1 MKSSNNNGL
10 RRGALFSLFITSYV
24 PLFAI
29 VIGKQIKEGWNYLC
43 WGGWNREQIKEG
55 WNYLC
60 WGGWNREALIC
71 FFKHFGMSAVL
82 VVISVVG
89 VMGLLV
95 LLHNL
100 KRNLPN
106 GEMAKVTRISNR
118 NSEAIGYIATYI
130 VPFVASDFSSLFE
143 CGIFVVVMGLIY
155 AIYTNSNMILI
166 NPLLSIWYS
175 LLEKDSSYIMA
186 KKDDKVKEPSKLD
199 EVLDRIKDTKQEDV
213 KLHFIT
219 RILKSGVGK
228 RDKTLDKYLFKVY
241 QIDVD
246 DEIRK
251 YLYDLSIKELERT
264 VTKDYSLIDYDPIS
278 DDTDHLFSYK
288 LKAETSTFSDVVVN
302 QLGKELPKVESIEGI
317 ISENEEL
324 WAYCIGFLD
333 VEAQEWIYTFRK
345 IMVSKIA
352 IDEKNDTDKSIVW
365 RQIRTIFNSTS
376 KKLTLMKGEAVTL
389 DKQIDCV
396 YWEETFYVLKKVP
409 FEQIVGLQEEYHAK
423 AIEVVDEM
431 KNTGLIDGL
440 DGLEEELKTNTSL
453 HKKLVKLQQNGGL
466 EKLDDKQIKKMA
478 KVCKRY
484 GETISVGADG
494 HIKINDRKDFE
505 TVIKAMCDYYKKGE
519 VSGKSYGTFSGRE
532 LKEVEK

>member
-1 MKSSNNNGL
+1 
-10 RRGALFSLFITSYV
+10 
-24 PLFAI
+24 
-29 VIGKQIKEGWNYLC
+29 
-43 WGGWNREQIKEG
+43 
-55 WNYLC
+55 
-60 WGGWNREALIC
+60 
-71 FFKHFGMSAVL
+71 
-82 VVISVVG
+82 
-89 VMGLLV
+89 
-95 LLHNL
+95 
-100 KRNLPN
+100 
-106 GEMAKVTRISNR
+106 
-118 NSEAIGYIATYI
+118 
-130 VPFVASDFSSLFE
+130 
-143 CGIFVVVMGLIY
+143 
-155 AIYTNSNMILI
+155 
-166 NPLLSIWYS
+166 
-175 LLEKDSSYIMA
+175 MA

-228 RDKTLDKYLFKVY
+228 RDKALDKYIFKVY

-317 ISENEEL
+317 ISENEEF

-431 KNTGLIDGL
+431 KSTGLIDGL
-440 DGLEEELKTNTSL
+440 DGLDEELKTNTSL

-466 EKLDDKQIKKMA
+466 EKFDDKQIKKMA

-484 GETISVGADG
+484 GETISLGADG

-532 LKEVEK
+532 LKEVETK

>member
-1 MKSSNNNGL
+1 
-10 RRGALFSLFITSYV
+10 
-24 PLFAI
+24 
-29 VIGKQIKEGWNYLC
+29 
-43 WGGWNREQIKEG
+43 
-55 WNYLC
+55 
-60 WGGWNREALIC
+60 
-71 FFKHFGMSAVL
+71 
-82 VVISVVG
+82 
-89 VMGLLV
+89 
-95 LLHNL
+95 
-100 KRNLPN
+100 
-106 GEMAKVTRISNR
+106 
-118 NSEAIGYIATYI
+118 
-130 VPFVASDFSSLFE
+130 
-143 CGIFVVVMGLIY
+143 
-155 AIYTNSNMILI
+155 
-166 NPLLSIWYS
+166 
-175 LLEKDSSYIMA
+175 MA
-186 KKDDKVKEPSKLD
+186 KKDYKVKEPSKLD

-228 RDKTLDKYLFKVY
+228 RDKTLDKYVFKVY

-333 VEAQEWIYTFRK
+333 VENQKWIYTFRK

>member
-1 MKSSNNNGL
+1 
-10 RRGALFSLFITSYV
+10 
-24 PLFAI
+24 
-29 VIGKQIKEGWNYLC
+29 
-43 WGGWNREQIKEG
+43 
-55 WNYLC
+55 
-60 WGGWNREALIC
+60 
-71 FFKHFGMSAVL
+71 
-82 VVISVVG
+82 
-89 VMGLLV
+89 
-95 LLHNL
+95 
-100 KRNLPN
+100 
-106 GEMAKVTRISNR
+106 
-118 NSEAIGYIATYI
+118 
-130 VPFVASDFSSLFE
+130 
-143 CGIFVVVMGLIY
+143 
-155 AIYTNSNMILI
+155 
-166 NPLLSIWYS
+166 
-175 LLEKDSSYIMA
+175 MA

-228 RDKTLDKYLFKVY
+228 RDKTLDKYIFKVY

-333 VEAQEWIYTFRK
+333 VEDQEWIYTFRK

-396 YWEETFYVLKKVP
+396 YWEGTFYVLKKVP

>member
-1 MKSSNNNGL
+1 
-10 RRGALFSLFITSYV
+10 
-24 PLFAI
+24 
-29 VIGKQIKEGWNYLC
+29 
-43 WGGWNREQIKEG
+43 
-55 WNYLC
+55 
-60 WGGWNREALIC
+60 
-71 FFKHFGMSAVL
+71 
-82 VVISVVG
+82 
-89 VMGLLV
+89 
-95 LLHNL
+95 
-100 KRNLPN
+100 
-106 GEMAKVTRISNR
+106 
-118 NSEAIGYIATYI
+118 
-130 VPFVASDFSSLFE
+130 
-143 CGIFVVVMGLIY
+143 
-155 AIYTNSNMILI
+155 
-166 NPLLSIWYS
+166 
-175 LLEKDSSYIMA
+175 MA

-213 KLHFIT
+213 KLHFIS

-228 RDKTLDKYLFKVY
+228 RDKTLDKYIFKVY

-333 VEAQEWIYTFRK
+333 VEDQEWIYTFRK

-466 EKLDDKQIKKMA
+466 GILDDKQIKKMA

>member
-1 MKSSNNNGL
+1 
-10 RRGALFSLFITSYV
+10 
-24 PLFAI
+24 
-29 VIGKQIKEGWNYLC
+29 
-43 WGGWNREQIKEG
+43 
-55 WNYLC
+55 
-60 WGGWNREALIC
+60 
-71 FFKHFGMSAVL
+71 
-82 VVISVVG
+82 
-89 VMGLLV
+89 
-95 LLHNL
+95 
-100 KRNLPN
+100 
-106 GEMAKVTRISNR
+106 
-118 NSEAIGYIATYI
+118 
-130 VPFVASDFSSLFE
+130 
-143 CGIFVVVMGLIY
+143 
-155 AIYTNSNMILI
+155 
-166 NPLLSIWYS
+166 
-175 LLEKDSSYIMA
+175 MA
-186 KKDDKVKEPSKLD
+186 KKDDKLKEPSKLD

-228 RDKTLDKYLFKVY
+228 RDKTLDKYIFKVY

-333 VEAQEWIYTFRK
+333 VEDQEWIYTFRK

>member
-1 MKSSNNNGL
+1 
-10 RRGALFSLFITSYV
+10 
-24 PLFAI
+24 
-29 VIGKQIKEGWNYLC
+29 
-43 WGGWNREQIKEG
+43 
-55 WNYLC
+55 
-60 WGGWNREALIC
+60 
-71 FFKHFGMSAVL
+71 
-82 VVISVVG
+82 
-89 VMGLLV
+89 
-95 LLHNL
+95 
-100 KRNLPN
+100 
-106 GEMAKVTRISNR
+106 
-118 NSEAIGYIATYI
+118 
-130 VPFVASDFSSLFE
+130 
-143 CGIFVVVMGLIY
+143 
-155 AIYTNSNMILI
+155 
-166 NPLLSIWYS
+166 
-175 LLEKDSSYIMA
+175 MA
-186 KKDDKVKEPSKLD
+186 KKDDKVNEPSKLD

-228 RDKTLDKYLFKVY
+228 RDKTLDKYVFKVY

-264 VTKDYSLIDYDPIS
+264 VMKDYSLIDYDPIS

-345 IMVSKIA
+345 IMVSRIA

>member
-1 MKSSNNNGL
+1 
-10 RRGALFSLFITSYV
+10 
-24 PLFAI
+24 
-29 VIGKQIKEGWNYLC
+29 
-43 WGGWNREQIKEG
+43 
-55 WNYLC
+55 
-60 WGGWNREALIC
+60 
-71 FFKHFGMSAVL
+71 
-82 VVISVVG
+82 
-89 VMGLLV
+89 
-95 LLHNL
+95 
-100 KRNLPN
+100 
-106 GEMAKVTRISNR
+106 
-118 NSEAIGYIATYI
+118 
-130 VPFVASDFSSLFE
+130 
-143 CGIFVVVMGLIY
+143 
-155 AIYTNSNMILI
+155 
-166 NPLLSIWYS
+166 
-175 LLEKDSSYIMA
+175 MA
-186 KKDDKVKEPSKLD
+186 KKDDKVKELSKLD

>member
-1 MKSSNNNGL
+1 
-10 RRGALFSLFITSYV
+10 
-24 PLFAI
+24 
-29 VIGKQIKEGWNYLC
+29 
-43 WGGWNREQIKEG
+43 
-55 WNYLC
+55 
-60 WGGWNREALIC
+60 
-71 FFKHFGMSAVL
+71 
-82 VVISVVG
+82 
-89 VMGLLV
+89 
-95 LLHNL
+95 
-100 KRNLPN
+100 
-106 GEMAKVTRISNR
+106 
-118 NSEAIGYIATYI
+118 
-130 VPFVASDFSSLFE
+130 
-143 CGIFVVVMGLIY
+143 
-155 AIYTNSNMILI
+155 
-166 NPLLSIWYS
+166 
-175 LLEKDSSYIMA
+175 MA

-228 RDKTLDKYLFKVY
+228 RDKTLDKYVFKVY

-333 VEAQEWIYTFRK
+333 VENQEWIYTFRK

-466 EKLDDKQIKKMA
+466 GILDDKQIKKMA

>member
-1 MKSSNNNGL
+1 
-10 RRGALFSLFITSYV
+10 
-24 PLFAI
+24 
-29 VIGKQIKEGWNYLC
+29 
-43 WGGWNREQIKEG
+43 
-55 WNYLC
+55 
-60 WGGWNREALIC
+60 
-71 FFKHFGMSAVL
+71 
-82 VVISVVG
+82 
-89 VMGLLV
+89 
-95 LLHNL
+95 
-100 KRNLPN
+100 
-106 GEMAKVTRISNR
+106 
-118 NSEAIGYIATYI
+118 
-130 VPFVASDFSSLFE
+130 
-143 CGIFVVVMGLIY
+143 
-155 AIYTNSNMILI
+155 
-166 NPLLSIWYS
+166 
-175 LLEKDSSYIMA
+175 MA

-228 RDKTLDKYLFKVY
+228 RDKTLDKYIFKVY

-333 VEAQEWIYTFRK
+333 VEDQEWIYTFRK

-409 FEQIVGLQEEYHAK
+409 FEQIVGLQEEYHSK

-466 EKLDDKQIKKMA
+466 GILDDKQIKKMA

>member
-1 MKSSNNNGL
+1 
-10 RRGALFSLFITSYV
+10 
-24 PLFAI
+24 
-29 VIGKQIKEGWNYLC
+29 
-43 WGGWNREQIKEG
+43 
-55 WNYLC
+55 
-60 WGGWNREALIC
+60 
-71 FFKHFGMSAVL
+71 
-82 VVISVVG
+82 
-89 VMGLLV
+89 
-95 LLHNL
+95 
-100 KRNLPN
+100 
-106 GEMAKVTRISNR
+106 
-118 NSEAIGYIATYI
+118 
-130 VPFVASDFSSLFE
+130 
-143 CGIFVVVMGLIY
+143 
-155 AIYTNSNMILI
+155 
-166 NPLLSIWYS
+166 
-175 LLEKDSSYIMA
+175 MA

-219 RILKSGVGK
+219 RILRSGVGK

-333 VEAQEWIYTFRK
+333 VEDQEWIYTFRK

>member
-1 MKSSNNNGL
+1 
-10 RRGALFSLFITSYV
+10 
-24 PLFAI
+24 
-29 VIGKQIKEGWNYLC
+29 
-43 WGGWNREQIKEG
+43 
-55 WNYLC
+55 
-60 WGGWNREALIC
+60 
-71 FFKHFGMSAVL
+71 
-82 VVISVVG
+82 
-89 VMGLLV
+89 
-95 LLHNL
+95 
-100 KRNLPN
+100 
-106 GEMAKVTRISNR
+106 
-118 NSEAIGYIATYI
+118 
-130 VPFVASDFSSLFE
+130 
-143 CGIFVVVMGLIY
+143 
-155 AIYTNSNMILI
+155 
-166 NPLLSIWYS
+166 
-175 LLEKDSSYIMA
+175 MA

-228 RDKTLDKYLFKVY
+228 RDKTLDKYVFKVY

-352 IDEKNDTDKSIVW
+352 IDENNDTDKSIVW